1 MFELEIKEIKEDWS
15 NFIKGLRINHFYLSN
30 QKEGMVDIMDV
41 CSYGLD
47 REKNDIIKDMNN
59 LISYINWSYIQVFK
73 GNSEKTEDI
82 NIKFK
87 EVSSKVNNLKLKI
100 K

>member
-15 NFIKGLRINHFYLSN
+15 NFIKSLRINHFYLSN

-59 LISYINWSYIQVFK
+59 LISDINWSYIQVFK